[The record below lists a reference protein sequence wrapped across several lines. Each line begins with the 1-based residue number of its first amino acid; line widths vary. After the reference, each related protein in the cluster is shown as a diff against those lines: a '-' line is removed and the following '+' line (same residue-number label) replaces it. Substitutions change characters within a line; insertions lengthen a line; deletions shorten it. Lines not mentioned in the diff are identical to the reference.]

1 MGWCSATEIFDLV
14 VEPLLEGEVT
24 DKDKK
29 VIGELIIALEGNDWD
44 CQQDSQYWYH
54 PIVKQIYK
62 ELRKQKRVI

>member
-1 MGWCSATEIFDLV
+1 MGWCSGTDIFDLV
-14 VEPLLEGEVT
+14 VEALLEGEVT

-29 VIGELIIALEGNDWD
+29 VIGELIVALKGNDWD